1 MNKKFI
7 FLILI
12 LILILSGFFYYKNSK
27 NLNIETETENDTEII
42 NTIESAPT
50 NLSNKIIETPATTT
64 QTPINVYDY
73 RDKEGIFITL
83 KNDNPTDYNEFKL
96 PINITGYISDN
107 KKWMIFEGEA
117 GLIEIYGQVEGV
129 SKKIASSPI
138 KLLNFDYNMQPPFN
152 FDLMVGDREWIS
164 NLTSKDGYILFTEN
178 AAKDGEIPDSIK
190 IPIVF
195 DTPINN

>member
-12 LILILSGFFYYKNSK
+12 LLLILSGSLYYKNSK
-27 NLNIETETENDTEII
+27 NLDIGSETENDAEII
-42 NTIESAPT
+42 NTIESAPADP
-50 NLSNKIIETPATTT
+50 SNTIIERPNTTT

-73 RDKEGIFITL
+73 RDKEGIVINL

-138 KLLNFDYNMQPPFN
+138 TLLNFDYSMQPPFN